1 MCTCVGTLVL
11 LVCIWPKR
19 ETRELDAPTT
29 IPAKKEGEGERE
41 RESQEGWLHVL

>member
-1 MCTCVGTLVL
+1 MCTCVCTLVL

-29 IPAKKEGEGERE
+29 IPAKKKEGERGKEERE
-41 RESQEGWLHVL
+41 RETS